1 LPDVRSDWNVKRTQ
15 RTKAI
20 IEIQTATPA
29 LAPNSHRPPNSA
41 EEQNKMISRIEH
53 RNSKQHKSQFQN
65 SLAGACG
72 VLLIILAGQV
82 GVAQQGAPVKPAA
95 GATTAAAQTPA
106 AAAKPI
112 AAMSSAPQANSEEKE
127 ASATGKPAGGGIKVH
142 GHWVI
147 DVKNPDGTTADHRDF
162 QNSLVIG
169 QGDGLLVGLLSGY
182 LVPGDLAINL
192 QGTACTSGGL
202 SGCNIVAQNPS
213 PAGQPGAFLCYIQD
227 ICSPSLTYNVV
238 LAPNSGST
246 SIILSGTIY
255 TVVTG
260 TISTVGTAFNACD
273 SVNGYVPGPSTF
285 VAPTKPST
293 LAPASCIGAPTSI
306 SAIIALLTQTSN
318 FTPLQVTNANQTI
331 KVTVSITFA

>member
-1 LPDVRSDWNVKRTQ
+1 
-15 RTKAI
+15 
-20 IEIQTATPA
+20 
-29 LAPNSHRPPNSA
+29 
-41 EEQNKMISRIEH
+41 MISRMNH
-53 RNSKQHKSQFQN
+53 LNSKQHNSQFQN

-72 VLLIILAGQV
+72 MLLVLCAGQV
-82 GVAQQGAPVKPAA
+82 GVAQQGAPVKQAATATMATGQAPAA
-95 GATTAAAQTPA
+95 TAN
-106 AAAKPI
+106 PI
-112 AAMSSAPQANSEEKE
+112 AAKSSAAQASSEENE
-127 ASATGKPAGGGIKVH
+127 TSESGKSSDGGIKIH

-147 DVKNPDGTTADHRDF
+147 DVNNPDGTIADHRDF

-293 LAPASCIGAPTSI
+293 VAPASCIGAPTSI

-318 FTPLQVTNANQTI
+318 FTPLQVTTRIRPSRSQSLLPSLDSCARSAAARFI
-331 KVTVSITFA
+331 RP